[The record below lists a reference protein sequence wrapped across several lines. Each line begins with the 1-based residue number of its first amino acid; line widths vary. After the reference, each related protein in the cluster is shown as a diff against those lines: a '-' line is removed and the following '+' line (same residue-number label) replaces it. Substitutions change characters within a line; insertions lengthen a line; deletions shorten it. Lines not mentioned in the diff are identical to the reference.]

1 MSRIRLGR
9 KTYPLPGSKPVR
21 ITMGVFLVLGGMLG
35 FLPVLGFW
43 MIPLGLLIL
52 SVDSWRI
59 RRMRRR
65 FEVWMGNRRR
75 QKAARRAQE
84 RGDSMPADKPTPTR

>member
-1 MSRIRLGR
+1 MARIKLGR

-21 ITMGVFLVLGGMLG
+21 ITLGVLLVFGGMLG

-43 MIPLGLLIL
+43 MIPLGLLVL

-59 RRMRRR
+59 RRIRRR
-65 FEVWMGNRRR
+65 FEVWLGRRR
-75 QKAARRAQE
+75 QQQAEAAARQNGVEAGE
-84 RGDSMPADKPTPTR
+84 R